1 MKITPERP
9 YSPPNGHPNTVI
21 PRKSVPVPTKY
32 EPPQFD
38 ISPIPADVHDSENV
52 RGTLDRVLQ
61 SEVHDSYSSEKSK
74 SPQKQVL
81 LNTGESV
88 RMNFS
93 FTIFLF

>member
-9 YSPPNGHPNTVI
+9 YSPPNGYPNTVI

-38 ISPIPADVHDSENV
+38 ISPIPADVHDIENV
-52 RGTLDRVLQ
+52 RGTLDRVPQ

-88 RMNFS
+88 RMKFS